1 METTDEKKYTST
13 MAEIEFLLQKA
24 TRQGGFQS
32 LTIDETAQLQKL
44 SLAAEAYEDSIPL
57 MPIPAPGS
65 LEEMIRLRMYQL
77 KVNQKQLAQLLEVT
91 ETRLSEV
98 LRGKRNINFDM
109 ARRLHEKLGIDGNFI
124 LEKA

>member
-1 METTDEKKYTST
+1 METTDEKEYTKV

-32 LTIDETAQLQKL
+32 LTLEETEQLQKL
-44 SLAAEAYEDSIPL
+44 SLTAEAYEDSIPL
-57 MPIPAPGS
+57 MPIPVPGS
-65 LEEMIRLRMYQL
+65 LEEMIRLKMYQR
-77 KVNQKQLAQLLEVT
+77 KVNQKQLAQLLEIT

>member
-1 METTDEKKYTST
+1 MKITNETECKAAFSQLDALI
-13 MAEIEFLLQKA
+13 AE
-24 TRQGGFQS
+24 GFQG
-32 LTIDETAQLQKL
+32 IPEKEEKFRQLAL
-44 SLAAEAYEDSIPL
+44 EIEAYEDSIPL

-77 KVNQKQLAQLLEVT
+77 KVNQKQLAQMLEIT

-98 LRGKRNINFDM
+98 LRGKRNVNFDL